1 MAFPSPQAWP
11 PVIAHKIEGLHLTHP
26 SRAIRAYTAATNED
40 IFSTQYAVR
49 SNIRIGGTI

>member
-26 SRAIRAYTAATNED
+26 SRAISAYTAAANED
-40 IFSTQYAVR
+40 SFSTQCMYAAAVP
-49 SNIRIGGTI
+49 GYAE